1 MVTDQ
6 QVRRLFMLNEKE
18 KSKTIAAAK
27 AGMDPKTAR
36 KYRKIGKLPSQ
47 IRCKHDWR
55 TRQDPFEEYWPA
67 ILEMLEINPGLEG
80 TTIFEYLQSGNS
92 GSYQDSQLRT
102 LQRKLKH
109 WRATEGPAKE
119 VYFPQKHYPGELCAS
134 DFTHMS
140 SLGITI
146 RGELFKHLIYHFV
159 LTYSNWET
167 FTICYSE
174 SFESLSA
181 GLQNA
186 LWELGGVPDRHRSDR
201 MSAAV
206 NKDCNPEK
214 FNLNYRSLLRHYAIT
229 PERTNVRAAHE
240 NGDIETLH
248 RHFKRAV
255 SQALMLR
262 GNKNFKSIAEYEN
275 FLRRI
280 AGQLNAG
287 RSERFAKEL
296 SVLRRLPARRFNDYK
311 IIDKIKVGKSST
323 IHLQH
328 NTYSVHSR
336 LIGEKVQARIY
347 VDYIEIWYAQKLI
360 ERIKRLSGESKH
372 RINYR
377 HIIDWLVR
385 KPGAFENYRYKEDL
399 FPSSWFRMA
408 YDWLRSNMT
417 LQANRQYVRILYCAA
432 KEGQTVTENAIQYL
446 LEQDKEITALN
457 VQHLIDQRSRIP
469 SVKDVVVETNSLVS
483 YDALLEEVVSHG

>member
-6 QVRRLFMLNEKE
+6 QVRRLFMLSEKE
-18 KSKTIAAAK
+18 EIKTVAAAK
-27 AGMDPKTAR
+27 SGMDSKTAW

-47 IRCKHDWR
+47 IKCRHDWS
-55 TRQDPFEEYWPA
+55 TRENPFEKDWTT

-80 TTIFEYLQSGNS
+80 KTIFEHLQHIIPGQ
-92 GSYQDSQLRT
+92 YQDNQLRT
-102 LQRKLKH
+102 LQRKLKQ

-119 VYFPQKHYPGELCAS
+119 VYFAQKHYPGELCAS

-146 RGELFKHLIYHFV
+146 HGELFKHLIYHFV

-186 LWELGGVPDRHRSDR
+186 LWDLGGVPNRHRSDR

-206 NKDCNPEK
+206 NKDCNPET
-214 FNLNYRSLLRHYAIT
+214 FTRNYSSLLRHYGIT
-229 PERTNVRAAHE
+229 PERTNVRSAHE
-240 NGDIETLH
+240 NGDVESSH

-262 GNKNFKSIAEYEN
+262 GSNDFNSIADYEK
-275 FLRRI
+275 FLRAI

-287 RSERFAKEL
+287 RSPLFKEEL
-296 SVLRRLPARRFNDYK
+296 NVLRGLPARRFNDYK
-311 IIDKIKVGKSST
+311 DIDNIKVGKSST

-336 LIGEKVQARIY
+336 LIGEKVKARIY
-347 VDYIEIWYAQKLI
+347 IDYIEIWYSQKMI
-360 ERIKRLSGESKH
+360 ERIARLSGEKKH

-399 FPSSWFRMA
+399 FPSSCFRMA

-432 KEGQTVTENAIQYL
+432 KEGETVTENAIRYL
-446 LEQDKEITALN
+446 LGQDKELTALN
-457 VQHLIDQRSRIP
+457 VQHQIEERNRIP
-469 SVKDVVVETNSLVS
+469 SLTDVVVESNSLAS
-483 YDALLEEVVSHG
+483 YDALLQEVVCNG

>member
-1 MVTDQ
+1 
-6 QVRRLFMLNEKE
+6 MLKEKE
-18 KSKTIAAAK
+18 KSRTIAAAK

-36 KYRKIGKLPSQ
+36 KYIKIGKLPSQ
-47 IRCKHDWR
+47 IKCKHDWR
-55 TRQDPFEEYWPA
+55 TRQDPFEKDWPE
-67 ILEMLEINPGLEG
+67 ILEMLAVNPGLEG
-80 TTIFEYLQSGNS
+80 TTIFEYLQTMSPGR
-92 GSYQDSQLRT
+92 YQDNQLRT
-102 LQRKLKH
+102 LQRKLKY

-119 VYFPQKHYPGELCAS
+119 VYFPQTHYPGELCAS

-140 SLGITI
+140 SLGVTI

-186 LWELGGVPDRHRSDR
+186 LWDLGGVPARHRSDR

-206 NKDCNPEK
+206 NKDCNPET
-214 FNLNYRSLLRHYAIT
+214 FTRNYRSLLRHYGIT
-229 PERTNVRAAHE
+229 PERTNVKAAHE
-240 NGDIETLH
+240 NGDVEVSH

-262 GNKNFKSIAEYEN
+262 GSKNFSSIDEYEQ

-280 AGQLNAG
+280 GSQLNAG
-287 RSERFAKEL
+287 RSQRFEEEL
-296 SVLRRLPARRFNDYK
+296 DVLRRLPARRFNDYK
-311 IIDKIKVGKSST
+311 DIDNIKVGKSST

-336 LIGEKVQARIY
+336 LIGEKVKARIY
-347 VDYIEIWYAQKLI
+347 VDHIEIWYAQKLV
-360 ERIKRLSGESKH
+360 ERIKRLSGEGKH

-385 KPGAFENYRYKEDL
+385 KPGALENYRYKEDL

-408 YDWLRSNMT
+408 YDWLRSNMI

-432 KEGQTVTENAIQYL
+432 KEGQTVTENAIRYL

-457 VQHLIDQRSRIP
+457 VQHLINHRSRIP
-469 SVKDVVVETNSLVS
+469 SVTDVVVETNSLES
-483 YDALLEEVVSHG
+483 YDILLQQVSCHG

>member
-18 KSKTIAAAK
+18 KSQEIAASK

-36 KYRKIGKLPSQ
+36 KYLKIRKLPSQ
-47 IRCKHDWR
+47 IKCKHDWR
-55 TRQDPFEEYWPA
+55 TREDPFEMDWPE
-67 ILEMLEINPGLEG
+67 ILEMLEVNPGLEG
-80 TTIFEYLQSGNS
+80 KTIFEYLQSVNLGR
-92 GSYQDSQLRT
+92 YQDNQLRT
-102 LQRKLKH
+102 LQRKLKY

-140 SLGITI
+140 RLGITI
-146 RGELFKHLIYHFV
+146 RGELFKHLVYHFV
-159 LTYSNWET
+159 LTYSNWDT

-186 LWELGGVPDRHRSDR
+186 LWELGGVPARHRSDR

-206 NKDCNPEK
+206 NKDCNPET
-214 FNLNYRSLLRHYAIT
+214 FTRNYRSLLRHYGVT

-240 NGDIETLH
+240 NGDVETSH

-262 GNKNFKSIAEYEN
+262 GSKEFHSIAEYEK

-280 AGQLNAG
+280 SGQLNAG
-287 RSERFAKEL
+287 RSERFEEEL
-296 SVLRRLPARRFNDYK
+296 NVLKRLPARRFNDYK
-311 IIDKIKVGKSST
+311 IIDNIKVGKSST

-347 VDYIEIWYAQKLI
+347 VDYVEIWYAQKLV
-360 ERIKRLSGESKH
+360 ETMKRLSH
-372 RINYR
+372 RN
-377 HIIDWLVR
+377 
-385 KPGAFENYRYKEDL
+385 
-399 FPSSWFRMA
+399 
-408 YDWLRSNMT
+408 WLR
-417 LQANRQYVRILYCAA
+417 R
-432 KEGQTVTENAIQYL
+432 
-446 LEQDKEITALN
+446 
-457 VQHLIDQRSRIP
+457 
-469 SVKDVVVETNSLVS
+469 
-483 YDALLEEVVSHG
+483 

>member
-18 KSKTIAAAK
+18 KSRGIAAAK

-36 KYRKIGKLPSQ
+36 KYIKEGKLPSQ
-47 IRCKHDWR
+47 SKCKHDWR
-55 TRQDPFEEYWPA
+55 TRKDPFEQDWPE
-67 ILEMLEINPGLEG
+67 IVEMLEINPGLEG
-80 TTIFEYLQSGNS
+80 VTIFEYFQGINP
-92 GSYQDSQLRT
+92 GRYQENQLRT
-102 LQRKLKH
+102 LQRKLKY

-140 SLGITI
+140 SLGIRI
-146 RGELFKHLIYHFV
+146 GGEQFKHLVYHFV

-186 LWELGGVPDRHRSDR
+186 LWELGGVPARHRSDR

-206 NKDCNPEK
+206 NKDCNPET
-214 FNLNYRSLLRHYAIT
+214 FTRNYRSLVRHYGIR

-240 NGDIETLH
+240 NGDVETSH

-262 GNKNFKSIAEYEN
+262 GSKNFNSIDEYEK

-280 AGQLNAG
+280 AEQLNAG
-287 RSERFAKEL
+287 RSNRLAEEL
-296 SVLRRLPARRFNDYK
+296 SVLKGLPARRFNDYK
-311 IIDKIKVGKSST
+311 VIDNIKVGKSST
-323 IHLQH
+323 IHVQH

-347 VDYIEIWYAQKLI
+347 VDYIELWYAQKLV

-385 KPGAFENYRYKEDL
+385 KPGAFENYRYKGDL

-432 KEGQTVTENAIQYL
+432 KEGQTVTEDAIRYL
-446 LEQDKEITALN
+446 LEEDKEITELN
-457 VQHLIDQRSRIP
+457 VQHLIEQRNRIP
-469 SVKDVVVETNSLVS
+469 SVKDVVVETNSLES
-483 YDALLEEVVSHG
+483 YDSLLQEETCHV

>member
-6 QVRRLFMLNEKE
+6 QIRRLFMLKEKE
-18 KSKTIAAAK
+18 NSKTIAAAK

-36 KYRKIGKLPSQ
+36 KYLNIGKLPSQ
-47 IRCKHDWR
+47 IKCRHDWR
-55 TRQDPFEEYWPA
+55 TRKDPFKDDWPE

-80 TTIFEYLQSGNS
+80 KTIFEYLQSTHPGR
-92 GSYQDSQLRT
+92 YQDNQLRT
-102 LQRKLKH
+102 LQRKLKY

-134 DFTHMS
+134 DFSHMS
-140 SLGITI
+140 SLAITI

-186 LWELGGVPDRHRSDR
+186 LWELGGVPARHRSDR

-206 NKDCNPEK
+206 NKDCNPVT
-214 FNLNYRSLLRHYAIT
+214 FTRNYLSLLRHYGIT
-229 PERTNVRAAHE
+229 PERTNVRSAHE
-240 NGDIETLH
+240 NGDVETSH

-262 GNKNFKSIAEYEN
+262 GSKEFHSIAEYEK
-275 FLRRI
+275 FLRII
-280 AGQLNAG
+280 AGQLNSG
-287 RSERFAKEL
+287 RSERFAEEL

-311 IIDKIKVGKSST
+311 VIDNIKVGKSST

-347 VDYIEIWYAQKLI
+347 VDHVEIRYAQKLI
-360 ERIKRLSGESKH
+360 ERMKRLSGESKH

-408 YDWLRSNMT
+408 YDWLRSNMP
-417 LQANRQYVRILYCAA
+417 LQANRQYVRILYYSA
-432 KEGQTVTENAIQYL
+432 KEGQTVTEEAIRYL
-446 LEQDKEITALN
+446 LEQEEEITALN
-457 VQHLIDQRSRIP
+457 VQHLIDQKSSIP
-469 SVKDVVVETNSLVS
+469 PVTDVVVESNSLAS
-483 YDALLEEVVSHG
+483 YDALLQEVLCHG

>member
-1 MVTDQ
+1 M
-6 QVRRLFMLNEKE
+6 FNEKE

-36 KYRKIGKLPSQ
+36 NYLKIGKLPSQ
-47 IRCKHDWR
+47 IKRVHDWK
-55 TRQDPFEEYWPA
+55 TREDPFEKDWPE

-80 TTIFEYLQSGNS
+80 KTIFKYLQQVNQGR
-92 GSYQDSQLRT
+92 YQDNQLRT
-102 LQRKLKH
+102 LQRKFKH

-146 RGELFKHLIYHFV
+146 RGELYKHLIYHFV

-186 LWELGGVPDRHRSDR
+186 LWELGGVPGRHRSDR

-206 NKDCNPEK
+206 NKDCNPET
-214 FNLNYRSLLRHYAIT
+214 FTRNYRSLMRHYGIT
-229 PERTNVRAAHE
+229 PERTNVRSAHE
-240 NGDIETLH
+240 NGDVESSH

-255 SQALMLR
+255 SQTLMLR
-262 GNKNFKSIAEYEN
+262 GSKDFNEIAEYKKLLQKITE
-275 FLRRI
+275 
-280 AGQLNAG
+280 QLNAG
-287 RSERFAKEL
+287 RSQRFKEEL
-296 SVLRRLPARRFNDYK
+296 NELKGLPARRVNDHK
-311 IIDKIKVGKSST
+311 IIDDIKVGKSST
-323 IHLQH
+323 IHLLH

-336 LIGEKVQARIY
+336 LVGEKVQARIY
-347 VDYIEIWYAQKLI
+347 VDYIEIWYAQKMVEQI
-360 ERIKRLSGESKH
+360 ERLSGENKH

-408 YDWLRSNMT
+408 YDWLRSNMA

-432 KEGQTVTENAIQYL
+432 KEGETVTEDAIRYL
-446 LEQDKEITALN
+446 LKQEQELTALN
-457 VQHLIDQRSRIP
+457 IQDQVNQRSRIP
-469 SVKDVVVETNSLVS
+469 SVTDVVVENNSLET
-483 YDALLEEVVSHG
+483 YDTLLEEALCHG

>member
-6 QVRRLFMLNEKE
+6 QVRRLIMLNEKE
-18 KSKTIAAAK
+18 KSRTIAAAK

-36 KYRKIGKLPSQ
+36 KYITIGKLPSQ
-47 IRCKHDWR
+47 ITCKHDWR
-55 TRQDPFEEYWPA
+55 TREDPFEEDWAA
-67 ILEMLEINPGLEG
+67 IKEMLEINPGLEG
-80 TTIFEYLQSGNS
+80 TTIFEYLQGVNP
-92 GSYQDSQLRT
+92 GRYQDNQLRT
-102 LQRKLKH
+102 LQRKLKY

-119 VYFPQKHYPGELCAS
+119 VYFPQEHYPGELCAS

-140 SLGITI
+140 SVGITI
-146 RGELFKHLIYHFV
+146 RGELFKHMLYHFV

-174 SFESLSA
+174 SFENLSA

-186 LWELGGVPDRHRSDR
+186 LWELGGVPARHRSDR

-206 NKDCNPEK
+206 NKDCNPET
-214 FNLNYRSLLRHYAIT
+214 FTRNYRALLRHYGIT

-240 NGDIETLH
+240 NGDVETSH

-262 GNKNFKSIAEYEN
+262 GSKDFHSIDEYEKL
-275 FLRRI
+275 LRRM
-280 AGQLNAG
+280 AGQLNTG
-287 RSERFAKEL
+287 RIYRFQEEL
-296 SVLRRLPARRFNDYK
+296 NALRGLPARRFSDYK
-311 IIDKIKVGKSST
+311 TIDNIKVGKSST

-360 ERIKRLSGESKH
+360 ERIQRLSGEGKH

-385 KPGAFENYRYKEDL
+385 KPGAFENYRYKDDL
-399 FPSSWFRMA
+399 FPSSRFRMA

-432 KEGQTVTENAIQYL
+432 KEGESVTEHAIRCL
-446 LEQDKEITALN
+446 IEQDREVTAIN
-457 VQHLIDQRSRIP
+457 VQSLIEQHNMIP
-469 SVKDVVVETNSLVS
+469 SVKDVVVETNSLES
-483 YDALLEEVVSHG
+483 YDVLLEEVVCHG

>member
-1 MVTDQ
+1 
-6 QVRRLFMLNEKE
+6 MLDEKE
-18 KSKTIAAAK
+18 KSRTIAAAK

-36 KYRKIGKLPSQ
+36 KYLKIGKLPSQ
-47 IRCKHDWR
+47 ISCKHNWR
-55 TRQDPFEEYWPA
+55 TRKDPFEEDCPA

-80 TTIFEYLQSGNS
+80 KTIFEYLQSTNLGR
-92 GSYQDSQLRT
+92 YQDNQLRT
-102 LQRKLKH
+102 LQRKLKY

-186 LWELGGVPDRHRSDR
+186 LWELGGVPVRHRSDR

-206 NKDCNPEK
+206 NKDCNPET
-214 FNLNYRSLLRHYAIT
+214 FTRNYQSLLRHYGIT

-240 NGDIETLH
+240 NGDVETSH

-262 GNKNFKSIAEYEN
+262 GSKKFNSIDEYEK
-275 FLRRI
+275 FLRTI

-287 RSERFAKEL
+287 RSERFAEEL
-296 SVLRRLPARRFNDYK
+296 SVLRMLPARRFNDYK
-311 IIDKIKVGKSST
+311 IIDNIKVGKSST

-347 VDYIEIWYAQKLI
+347 VDYIEIWYSQKKI
-360 ERIKRLSGESKH
+360 EHIPRLSGTSKH

-432 KEGQTVTENAIQYL
+432 KEGQTVTENAIRYL

-457 VQHLIDQRSRIP
+457 VQQLIDQRNRIP
-469 SVKDVVVETNSLVS
+469 LATDVVVETNSLES
-483 YDALLEEVVSHG
+483 YDALLEEVGCYG

>member
-1 MVTDQ
+1 MVTNH
-6 QVRRLFMLNEKE
+6 QVRRLFMLNKKE
-18 KSKTIAAAK
+18 KRKAVAAAK
-27 AGMDPKTAR
+27 SGMDPKTAR
-36 KYRKIGKLPSQ
+36 KYLRIGKLPSQ
-47 IRCKHDWR
+47 IKCRHDWK
-55 TRQDPFEEYWPA
+55 TRKDPFEKDWPA
-67 ILEMLEINPGLEG
+67 IREMLEINPGLEG
-80 TTIFEYLQSGNS
+80 TTIFEYLQSAHPGR
-92 GSYQDSQLRT
+92 YQDSQLRT
-102 LQRKLKH
+102 LQRRLKY

-146 RGELFKHLIYHFV
+146 LGELFKHMVYHFV

-181 GLQNA
+181 GMQNA
-186 LWELGGVPDRHRSDR
+186 LWELGGVPERHRSDR

-206 NKDCNPEK
+206 NKDCNPET
-214 FNLNYRSLLRHYAIT
+214 FTRNYRSLLRHYGIT
-229 PERTNVRAAHE
+229 PERTNVKAAHE
-240 NGDIETLH
+240 NGDVEVSH

-262 GNKNFKSIAEYEN
+262 GSKEFHSIAEYEK

-280 AGQLNAG
+280 ASQLNAG
-287 RSERFAKEL
+287 RSQRFEEEL
-296 SVLRRLPARRFNDYK
+296 NIFRRLPARRFNDYK
-311 IIDKIKVGKSST
+311 VIDNIKVGRSST
-323 IHLQH
+323 INLQH

-336 LIGEKVQARIY
+336 LIGERVQARIY
-347 VDYIEIWYAQKLI
+347 VDCIEIWYAQKPV
-360 ERIKRLSGESKH
+360 ERMKRLTGESKH

-377 HIIDWLVR
+377 HIIDWLGR

-432 KEGQTVTENAIQYL
+432 KEGQTVTENAVRYL
-446 LEQDKEITALN
+446 IEQDKEITAIN
-457 VQHLIDQRSRIP
+457 VQQLIEQRTSIP
-469 SVKDVVVETNSLVS
+469 SVKDVVVQSNSLES
-483 YDALLEEVVSHG
+483 YDTLLQEVSCHG

>member
-1 MVTDQ
+1 MVTEQ

-18 KSKTIAAAK
+18 KSKAIAAAK

-36 KYRKIGKLPSQ
+36 KYIKIGKLPSQ
-47 IRCKHDWR
+47 IKCRHDWR
-55 TRQDPFEEYWPA
+55 SRKDPFEKDWPE

-80 TTIFEYLQSGNS
+80 KTIFEHLQSKYPGR
-92 GSYQDSQLRT
+92 YQDNQLRT
-102 LQRKLKH
+102 LQRKLKY

-119 VYFPQKHYPGELCAS
+119 VYFPQIHHPGELGAS

-140 SLGITI
+140 SLGVTI
-146 RGELFKHLIYHFV
+146 RGELFKHLLYHFV
-159 LTYSNWET
+159 LTYSNWEA
-167 FTICYSE
+167 FTICNSE

-181 GLQNA
+181 GFQNA
-186 LWELGGVPDRHRSDR
+186 LWELGGVPARHRSDR

-206 NKDCNPEK
+206 NKDCNPER
-214 FNLNYRSLLRHYAIT
+214 FTRNYRSLLRHYGVT
-229 PERTNVRAAHE
+229 PERTNVKAAHE
-240 NGDIETLH
+240 NGDVEASH

-262 GNKNFKSIAEYEN
+262 GSKNFNSIEEYEK
-275 FLRRI
+275 FLRKI

-287 RSERFAKEL
+287 RSERFAEEL
-296 SVLRRLPARRFNDYK
+296 SVLKQLPARRFNDCK
-311 IIDKIKVGKSST
+311 EIDNIKVGKSST
-323 IHLQH
+323 IHVLH

-336 LIGEKVQARIY
+336 LIGEKVKAKVY
-347 VDYIEIWYAQKLI
+347 VDHIEIWYAQKLVAKI
-360 ERIKRLSGESKH
+360 NRLSGEGKH

-417 LQANRQYVRILYCAA
+417 LQANRQYVRILYFAA
-432 KEGQTVTENAIQYL
+432 KEGQTVTENAIRYL

-457 VQHLIDQRSRIP
+457 VQHLIEQQSRIP
-469 SVKDVVVETNSLVS
+469 SVTDVVVESNRLES
-483 YDALLEEVVSHG
+483 YDTLLEEAGCHG

>member
-18 KSKTIAAAK
+18 KSQEIAASK

-36 KYRKIGKLPSQ
+36 KYLKIRKLPSQ
-47 IRCKHDWR
+47 IKCKHDWR
-55 TRQDPFEEYWPA
+55 TREDPFEMDWPE
-67 ILEMLEINPGLEG
+67 ILEMLEVNPGLEG
-80 TTIFEYLQSGNS
+80 KTIFEYLQSVNLGR
-92 GSYQDSQLRT
+92 YQDNQLRT
-102 LQRKLKH
+102 LQRKLKY

-140 SLGITI
+140 RLGITI
-146 RGELFKHLIYHFV
+146 RGELFKHLVYHFV
-159 LTYSNWET
+159 LTYSNWDT

-186 LWELGGVPDRHRSDR
+186 LWELGGVPARHRSDR

-206 NKDCNPEK
+206 NKDCNPET
-214 FNLNYRSLLRHYAIT
+214 FTRNYRSLLRHYGVT

-240 NGDIETLH
+240 NGDVETSH

-262 GNKNFKSIAEYEN
+262 GSKEFHSIAEYEK

-280 AGQLNAG
+280 SGQLNAG
-287 RSERFAKEL
+287 RSERFEEEL
-296 SVLRRLPARRFNDYK
+296 NVLKRLPARRFNDYK
-311 IIDKIKVGKSST
+311 IIDNIKVGKSST

-347 VDYIEIWYAQKLI
+347 VDYVEIWYAQKLV
-360 ERIKRLSGESKH
+360 ETMKRLSGESKH

-408 YDWLRSNMT
+408 YDWLRSHMT

-432 KEGQTVTENAIQYL
+432 KEGQTVTENAIRYL
-446 LEQDKEITALN
+446 LEQDQEITALN
-457 VQHLIDQRSRIP
+457 VQHLIDQRSKIP
-469 SVKDVVVETNSLVS
+469 SVTDVVVQSNSLAS
-483 YDALLEEVVSHG
+483 YDALLQEVVCHG

>member
-18 KSKTIAAAK
+18 KSRTIAAAK
-27 AGMDPKTAR
+27 AGMDSKTAG
-36 KYRKIGKLPSQ
+36 KYLKIGKLPSQ
-47 IRCKHDWR
+47 IKCNHDWR
-55 TRQDPFEEYWPA
+55 TRKDPFEEDWHE
-67 ILEMLEINPGLEG
+67 ILEMLDINPGLEG
-80 TTIFEYLQSGNS
+80 KTIFEYLQNTTPGRH
-92 GSYQDSQLRT
+92 QDNQLRT
-102 LQRKLKH
+102 LQRKLKY

-186 LWELGGVPDRHRSDR
+186 LWELGGVPARHRSDR

-206 NKDCNPEK
+206 NKDCNPET
-214 FNLNYRSLLRHYAIT
+214 FTRNYRSLLRHYAIA

-240 NGDIETLH
+240 NGDVETSH

-262 GNKNFKSIAEYEN
+262 GSKDFRSITEYEK
-275 FLRRI
+275 FLSTI
-280 AGQLNAG
+280 AGQLNSG
-287 RSERFAKEL
+287 RSERFAEEL

-311 IIDKIKVGKSST
+311 IIDNIKVGKSST

-347 VDYIEIWYAQKLI
+347 VDYIEIWYAQKMI
-360 ERIKRLSGESKH
+360 EQIKRLLGESKH

-377 HIIDWLVR
+377 HIINWLVR
-385 KPGAFENYRYKEDL
+385 KPGAFENYRYKKDL
-399 FPSSWFRMA
+399 FPSSWFRIT

-432 KEGQTVTENAIQYL
+432 KEGQAVVEDAIRYL
-446 LEQDKEITALN
+446 LAQDKEITAVN

-469 SVKDVVVETNSLVS
+469 SVKDVVVETNRLES
-483 YDALLEEVVSHG
+483 YDALLQEMVCHG

>member
-6 QVRRLFMLNEKE
+6 QVRRLFMLNGKD
-18 KSKTIAAAK
+18 KSRTTAATK

-36 KYRKIGKLPSQ
+36 KYIKIGKLPSQ
-47 IRCKHDWR
+47 IKSKHDWR
-55 TRQDPFEEYWPA
+55 TRKDAFEEDWPA

-80 TTIFEYLQSGNS
+80 QTIFEYLQNRTQWQ
-92 GSYQDSQLRT
+92 YQDNQLRT
-102 LQRKLKH
+102 LQRKLKY

-140 SLGITI
+140 QPGITI

-159 LTYSNWET
+159 LTYSNWEA
-167 FTICYSE
+167 FTICCSE

-186 LWELGGVPDRHRSDR
+186 LWELGGVPARHRSDR

-206 NKDCNPEK
+206 NKDCNPET
-214 FNLNYRSLLRHYAIT
+214 FTRNYRSLLRHYGIT

-240 NGDIETLH
+240 NGDVETSH

-262 GNKNFKSIAEYEN
+262 GSKNFNSIDEYDK
-275 FLRRI
+275 FLRKI

-287 RSERFAKEL
+287 RSDRFAEEL
-296 SVLRRLPARRFNDYK
+296 SVLKGLPARRFNDYK
-311 IIDKIKVGKSST
+311 IIDNLKVGKSST
-323 IHLQH
+323 IHLLH

-347 VDYIEIWYAQKLI
+347 VDYIEIRYAQKLI
-360 ERIKRLSGESKH
+360 ERMKRLSGEGNH

-385 KPGAFENYRYKEDL
+385 KPGAFEDYRYKEDL
-399 FPSSWFRMA
+399 FPSSWFRIA
-408 YDWLRSNMT
+408 YDWLRSHMT

-432 KEGQTVTENAIQYL
+432 REGESVTENAIRYL
-446 LEQDKEITALN
+446 LEQGREITSLN
-457 VQHLIDQRSRIP
+457 VQHLIEQQNRIP
-469 SVKDVVVETNSLVS
+469 SVTDVVVETNSLAS
-483 YDALLEEVVSHG
+483 YDALLEEVSCHG

>member
-18 KSKTIAAAK
+18 KSRTIAAAK

-36 KYRKIGKLPSQ
+36 KYIKMGKLPSQ
-47 IRCKHDWR
+47 IKCKHDWR
-55 TRQDPFEEYWPA
+55 TRKDPFEEDWPA

-80 TTIFEYLQSGNS
+80 KTIFEYFQQINPGL
-92 GSYQDSQLRT
+92 YQDNQLRT
-102 LQRKLKH
+102 LQRKLKY

-140 SLGITI
+140 RIGITI

-159 LTYSNWET
+159 LTYSNWEA

-186 LWELGGVPDRHRSDR
+186 LWELGGVPARHRSDR

-206 NKDCNPEK
+206 NKDCNPET
-214 FNLNYRSLLRHYAIT
+214 FTRNYRSLLRHYGIT
-229 PERTNVRAAHE
+229 PERTNVKSAHE
-240 NGDIETLH
+240 NGDVETSH

-262 GNKNFKSIAEYEN
+262 GSKNFNSIDEYEK

-280 AGQLNAG
+280 AEQLNAG
-287 RSERFAKEL
+287 RSQRLEQEL
-296 SVLRRLPARRFNDYK
+296 NVLSGLPSRRFNDYK
-311 IIDKIKVGKSST
+311 IIDNIKVGKSST

-399 FPSSWFRMA
+399 FPSSWFRIA

-417 LQANRQYVRILYCAA
+417 LQANRQYVKILYCAA
-432 KEGQTVTENAIQYL
+432 KDGQTVTEKAIRYL

-457 VQHLIDQRSRIP
+457 VHHLIDQRSRIP
-469 SVKDVVVETNSLVS
+469 SVTDVVVENNRLAS
-483 YDALLEEVVSHG
+483 YDALLEEVVCHG